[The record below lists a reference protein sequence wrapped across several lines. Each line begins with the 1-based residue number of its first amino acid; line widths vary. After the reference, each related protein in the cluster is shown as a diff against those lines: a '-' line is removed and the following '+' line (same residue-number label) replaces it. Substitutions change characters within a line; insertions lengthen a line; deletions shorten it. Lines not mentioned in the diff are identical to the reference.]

1 VDFAGLHL
9 EHPVGTYEPFAPM
22 LGVVRSA
29 VAYAPEHARI
39 LDVGCGV
46 GSIALAVARR
56 RPDVSIL
63 GIDINLGA
71 LRAARRNAAKHS
83 ISNARFVACDLYEC
97 LRPLCFDVIT
107 NTLPY
112 EAPSSYDMKDL
123 EEVPH
128 AYADD
133 RQVFGRSLAFGVA
146 QAPMLVLFG
155 LEGFRDVLLS
165 MSFEVLSA
173 VPDNLGNVTFVAK
186 QR

>member
-1 VDFAGLHL
+1 MEFAGLHL

-56 RPDVSIL
+56 RPDVSVL
-63 GIDINLGA
+63 GVDINLGA
-71 LRAARRNAAKHS
+71 LRAARRNAARLV
-83 ISNARFVACDLYEC
+83 IGNARFVASDLYAA
-97 LRPLCFDVIT
+97 LRTLCFDVIT

-112 EAPSSYDMKDL
+112 EAPSVYDRRDL
-123 EEVPH
+123 IEVPH

-133 RQVFGRSLAFGVA
+133 RKIFGRSLTFGMA

-155 LEGFRDVLLS
+155 LPGFEDVLLKLRY
-165 MSFEVLSA
+165 EVLSA
-173 VPDNLGNVTFVAK
+173 VPDDLGNVTFVAK

>member
-1 VDFAGLHL
+1 VDFAGLSL
-9 EHPVGTYEPFAPM
+9 EHPLGTYEPFPPM

-29 VAYAPEHARI
+29 VTYAPEHARI

-63 GIDINLGA
+63 GVDINLDA
-71 LRAARRNAAKHS
+71 LRAARRNAARLVL
-83 ISNARFVACDLYEC
+83 SNVRFVAADLYAP

-112 EAPSSYDMKDL
+112 EAPSVYDAKDL
-123 EEVPH
+123 IEVPH

-133 RQVFGRSLAFGVA
+133 RQIFGRSLAFGVA

-155 LEGFRDVLLS
+155 LEGFRDVLLKLRY
-165 MSFEVLSA
+165 EVLSA
-173 VPDNLGNVTFVAK
+173 VPDDLGNVTFVAK